1 LYKSIRSAPIGCVKT
16 FPYDAGI
23 PNHPLQK
30 RKSQMPLDEILTD
43 ATTNDIVVALPFVAA
58 ARAASAPA
66 LGRFG
71 RLYGSSSVMQ
81 EVYRMIEK
89 VAPTEATVF
98 ITGESGCGKELV
110 ARTIHE
116 RSSRARGGFVAINC
130 GAIPQNLIEAELF
143 GHERGAFTGANRQHR
158 GCFERAEGGTL
169 FLDEIT
175 EMAPEMQVRL
185 LRVLETGRFTRV
197 GGDGELRTNVRVL
210 AATNRDAIDAVR
222 DGRLRE
228 DLMYRLAVFPI
239 VLPPLRER
247 DGDTE
252 LLAEH
257 FLQNLNVES
266 GTSKRFSRAALTT
279 IRAYHWPGNV
289 RELKNAVHRAFIM
302 AEEFV
307 ELDLAG
313 LACPAVE
320 GECLR
325 VPVGTSLAEMERQAI
340 FATLD
345 HCRGNKRR
353 AAEML
358 GVSLKTLYNRL
369 TAYQAE
375 GARIASM

>member
-1 LYKSIRSAPIGCVKT
+1 
-16 FPYDAGI
+16 
-23 PNHPLQK
+23 
-30 RKSQMPLDEILTD
+30 MPLHETLT
-43 ATTNDIVVALPFVAA
+43 AEPTNDIVVALPFVAA

-71 RLYGSSSVMQ
+71 RLYGSSTVMQ
-81 EVYRMIEK
+81 DVYRMIEK

-98 ITGESGCGKELV
+98 ITGESGCGKDLV

-116 RSSRARGGFVAINC
+116 RSARAHGAFVAINC

-185 LRVLETGRFTRV
+185 LRVLEMGRFMRV
-197 GGDGELRTNVRVL
+197 GGDGEIRTNVRVL
-210 AATNRDAIDAVR
+210 TATNRDALDAVR

-239 VLPPLRER
+239 TLPPLRER
-247 DGDTE
+247 EGDTE

-257 FLQNLNVES
+257 FLQNLNVEGS
-266 GTSKRFSRAALTT
+266 TSKRFSRAALTT

-302 AEEFV
+302 AEDIV
-307 ELDLAG
+307 ELDLSG

-375 GARIASM
+375 GARLASM

>member
-1 LYKSIRSAPIGCVKT
+1 
-16 FPYDAGI
+16 
-23 PNHPLQK
+23 
-30 RKSQMPLDEILTD
+30 MPLDEMLSD
-43 ATTNDIVVALPFVAA
+43 APTNDIVVTLPFVAA

-71 RLYGSSSVMQ
+71 RLYGSSTVMQ
-81 EVYRMIEK
+81 DVYRMIEK

-116 RSSRARGGFVAINC
+116 RSPRARGAFVAINC

-175 EMAPEMQVRL
+175 EMPIEMQVRL
-185 LRVLETGRFTRV
+185 LRVLETGRFVRV
-197 GGDGELRTNVRVL
+197 GGDGEIRTNVRVL
-210 AATNRDAIDAVR
+210 AATNRDALDAVR

-257 FLQNLNVES
+257 FLQNLNVE
-266 GTSKRFSRAALTT
+266 GGMSKRFSRAALTT

-307 ELDLAG
+307 ELDLSG

-325 VPVGTSLAEMERQAI
+325 MPVGTSLAEMERQAI

-369 TAYQAE
+369 TAYQAD
-375 GARIASM
+375 GARLSSM

>member
-1 LYKSIRSAPIGCVKT
+1 
-16 FPYDAGI
+16 
-23 PNHPLQK
+23 
-30 RKSQMPLDEILTD
+30 MPLDEMLSD
-43 ATTNDIVVALPFVAA
+43 ATTNDIVVTLPFVAA

-71 RLYGSSSVMQ
+71 RLYGSSTVMQ
-81 EVYRMIEK
+81 DVYRMIEK

-116 RSSRARGGFVAINC
+116 RSPRARGAFVAINC

-175 EMAPEMQVRL
+175 EMPIEMQVRL
-185 LRVLETGRFTRV
+185 LRVLETGRFVRV
-197 GGDGELRTNVRVL
+197 GGDGEIRTNVRVL
-210 AATNRDAIDAVR
+210 AATNRDALDAVR

-257 FLQNLNVES
+257 FLQNLNVE
-266 GTSKRFSRAALTT
+266 GGMSKRFSRAALTT

-307 ELDLAG
+307 ELDLSG

-325 VPVGTSLAEMERQAI
+325 MPVGTSLAEMERQAI

-369 TAYQAE
+369 TAYQAD
-375 GARIASM
+375 GARLSSM

>member
-1 LYKSIRSAPIGCVKT
+1 
-16 FPYDAGI
+16 
-23 PNHPLQK
+23 
-30 RKSQMPLDEILTD
+30 MPLHETLT
-43 ATTNDIVVALPFVAA
+43 AEPTNDIVVALPFVAA

-71 RLYGSSSVMQ
+71 RLYGSSTVMQ
-81 EVYRMIEK
+81 DVYRMIEK

-116 RSSRARGGFVAINC
+116 RSPRAHGAFVAINC

-175 EMAPEMQVRL
+175 EMTPEMQVRL
-185 LRVLETGRFTRV
+185 LRVLETGRFMRV
-197 GGDGELRTNVRVL
+197 GGDGEIRTNVRVL
-210 AATNRDAIDAVR
+210 TATNRDALDAVR

-239 VLPPLRER
+239 TLPPLRER
-247 DGDTE
+247 EGDTE

-257 FLQNLNVES
+257 FLQNLNVEG

-302 AEEFV
+302 AEDLV

-375 GARIASM
+375 GARLASM

>member
-1 LYKSIRSAPIGCVKT
+1 
-16 FPYDAGI
+16 
-23 PNHPLQK
+23 
-30 RKSQMPLDEILTD
+30 MPLDDLLTD
-43 ATTNDIVVALPFVAA
+43 ATSDDIVVALPFVAA

-71 RLYGSSSVMQ
+71 RLYGSSTVMQ

-116 RSSRARGGFVAINC
+116 RSPRARGAFVAINC

-185 LRVLETGRFTRV
+185 LRVLETGRFVRV
-197 GGDGELRTNVRVL
+197 GGDGEIRTNVRVL

-239 VLPPLRER
+239 ALPPLRER

-257 FLQNLNVES
+257 FLQNLNVEG
-266 GTSKRFSRAALTT
+266 GTAKRFSRAALTT

-302 AEEFV
+302 AEDVV

-325 VPVGTSLAEMERQAI
+325 MPVGTSLAEMERQAI

-375 GARIASM
+375 GARLASM